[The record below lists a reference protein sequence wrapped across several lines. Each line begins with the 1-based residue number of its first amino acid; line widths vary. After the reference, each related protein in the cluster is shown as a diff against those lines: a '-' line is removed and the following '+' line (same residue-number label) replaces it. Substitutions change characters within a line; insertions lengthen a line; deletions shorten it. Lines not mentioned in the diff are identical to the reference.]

1 MNNLAEEQ
9 EFETKNETVEEAIQ
23 SAKGE
28 LNQPDTEDT
37 EDSDDGFEIE
47 VVDDTPEE
55 DQGKPRRAEN
65 AEPQVPSDDEVEK
78 YSEGVQKRIKQLK
91 FEYHEERRA
100 KEEAARLQEEALKYA
115 EQVKQENEKLR
126 KTLEDGEDV
135 LVNQAKGRV
144 AAEIDKAK
152 IAYKTAYESG
162 DPDALIE
169 AQEKLSAL
177 QVEKS
182 KYDSYRPQPR
192 KEPTPAPQ
200 AQYQQQTPQ
209 PPKPDER
216 ALEWAAE
223 NEWFETDP
231 EMTGYAYGLHEKL
244 VKSGI
249 DPRSEEYYNEIDN
262 AVRRVFPDKFDDGPT
277 IEETAPQRQAGNV
290 VAPAARSGK
299 KPRKVQLTSTQVSLA
314 KRLGLSNE
322 QYAAQLM
329 KDMNR

>member
-1 MNNLAEEQ
+1 MNQVAEQQTEFEEETVAEAIESANPKTEQ
-9 EFETKNETVEEAIQ
+9 E
-23 SAKGE
+23 
-28 LNQPDTEDT
+28 
-37 EDSDDGFEIE
+37 DDGFEIE

-55 DQGKPRRAEN
+55 DKGKPRRAEN

-91 FEYHEERRA
+91 FEFHEERRR
-100 KEEAARLQEEALKYA
+100 KEEAARLQDEALRYA
-115 EQVKQENEKLR
+115 EQMQEENENLR
-126 KTLEDGEDV
+126 KTLEEGEGV

-144 AAEIDKAK
+144 TAEIDKAK

-169 AQEKLSAL
+169 AQAKLSEL

-182 KYDSYRPQPR
+182 RYDNYRPQPR
-192 KEPTPAPQ
+192 PEPEPEPLYEQ
-200 AQYQQQTPQ
+200 ENIE
-209 PPKPDER
+209 PPKPSEMGMK
-216 ALEWAAE
+216 WAE
-223 NEWFETDP
+223 KNTWFQNDP
-231 EMTGYAYGLHEKL
+231 EMTGYAFGVHEKL
-244 VKSGI
+244 IKSGVAP
-249 DPRSEEYYNEIDN
+249 DTEEYYTKIDD
-262 AVRRVFPDKFDDGPT
+262 AVRRVFPDKFDDGPI
-277 IEETAPQRQAGNV
+277 IEESAPQRQTGNV

-329 KDMNR
+329 KEMKL

>member
-9 EFETKNETVEEAIQ
+9 EFEEETVAEALEKAHGKQ
-23 SAKGE
+23 
-28 LNQPDTEDT
+28 LDTGD
-37 EDSDDGFEIE
+37 DDDGFEIE

-55 DQGKPRRAEN
+55 DKGKPRRAEG
-65 AEPQVPSDDEVEK
+65 ADPKVPDDDEIQS

-115 EQVKQENEKLR
+115 QQIQQENEKLR
-126 KTLEDGEDV
+126 KTLEEGEGV

-144 AAEIDKAK
+144 AAELDKAK
-152 IAYKTAYESG
+152 AAYKAAYETG

-169 AQEKLSAL
+169 AQEKLTML
-177 QVEKS
+177 QNEKIRYENY
-182 KYDSYRPQPR
+182 KPQPR
-192 KEPTPAPQ
+192 QQQAPQ
-200 AQYQQQTPQ
+200 PQYQQPTPQ
-209 PPKPDER
+209 PNRPSDR
-216 ALEWAAE
+216 ALQWAQR
-223 NEWFETDP
+223 NDWFEKDS

-244 VKSGI
+244 VKSGVAP
-249 DPRSEEYYNEIDN
+249 DTEEYYNQIDTH
-262 AVRRVFPDKFDDGPT
+262 VRRVFPDRFDDVSF
-277 IEETAPQRQAGNV
+277 EETAPQRQAGNV

-314 KRLGLSNE
+314 KRLGLTNE

-329 KDMNR
+329 REMK

>member
-9 EFETKNETVEEAIQ
+9 EFEEETVAEALEKAQ
-23 SAKGE
+23 GKE
-28 LNQPDTEDT
+28 LDTGD
-37 EDSDDGFEIE
+37 DDDGFEIE

-55 DQGKPRRAEN
+55 DKGKPRRAEG
-65 AEPQVPSDDEVEK
+65 ADPKVPDDDEIQS

-115 EQVKQENEKLR
+115 QQVQQENQRLL
-126 KTLEDGEDV
+126 KTLEDGEGV

-144 AAEIDKAK
+144 AAELDKAK
-152 IAYKTAYESG
+152 AAYKAAYETG

-169 AQEKLSAL
+169 AQEKLTML
-177 QVEKS
+177 QNEKMRYENY
-182 KYDSYRPQPR
+182 KPQPR
-192 KEPTPAPQ
+192 QQQAPQ
-200 AQYQQQTPQ
+200 PQYQQPTPE
-209 PPKPDER
+209 PNRPSDR
-216 ALEWAAE
+216 ALQWAQR
-223 NEWFETDP
+223 NDWFEKDS

-244 VKSGI
+244 VKSGVAP
-249 DPRSEEYYNEIDN
+249 DTEEYYNQIDN
-262 AVRRVFPDKFDDGPT
+262 AVRRVFPDRFDDVSF
-277 IEETAPQRQAGNV
+277 EETAPQRQAGNV

-329 KDMNR
+329 KDMK

>member
-9 EFETKNETVEEAIQ
+9 EFKEETVAEAIE
-23 SAKGE
+23 SAKQTTDQDDG
-28 LNQPDTEDT
+28 
-37 EDSDDGFEIE
+37 DDGFEIE

-115 EQVKQENEKLR
+115 EQIKNENEKLR
-126 KTLEDGEDV
+126 KTLDEGEGV

-152 IAYKTAYESG
+152 IAYKAAYESG
-162 DPDALIE
+162 DPDALVD

-177 QVEKS
+177 QAEKL
-182 KYDSYRPQPR
+182 KYESFKPQSRQQQTPQPQ
-192 KEPTPAPQ
+192 P
-200 AQYQQQTPQ
+200 QYQQPTPQ

-216 ALEWAAE
+216 ALEWAAK
-223 NEWFETDP
+223 NDWFEKDKEGVAGALLP
-231 EMTGYAYGLHEKL
+231 PPPPPPQEA
-244 VKSGI
+244 
-249 DPRSEEYYNEIDN
+249 
-262 AVRRVFPDKFDDGPT
+262 RVS
-277 IEETAPQRQAGNV
+277 
-290 VAPAARSGK
+290 AAR
-299 KPRKVQLTSTQVSLA
+299 LA
-314 KRLGLSNE
+314 NTREDFPLSCITCLDFLLFLRSSRRAFFSFSDLFNS
-322 QYAAQLM
+322 
-329 KDMNR
+329 N

>member
-9 EFETKNETVEEAIQ
+9 EFEEETVAEALEKAQ
-23 SAKGE
+23 GKE
-28 LNQPDTEDT
+28 LDTGD
-37 EDSDDGFEIE
+37 DDDGFEIE

-55 DQGKPRRAEN
+55 DKGKPRRAEG
-65 AEPQVPSDDEVEK
+65 ADPKVPDDDEIQS

-115 EQVKQENEKLR
+115 QQVQQENQRLL
-126 KTLEDGEDV
+126 KTLEDGEGV

-144 AAEIDKAK
+144 AAELDKAK
-152 IAYKTAYESG
+152 AAYKAAYETG

-169 AQEKLSAL
+169 AQEKLTML
-177 QVEKS
+177 QNEKMRYENY
-182 KYDSYRPQPR
+182 KPQPR
-192 KEPTPAPQ
+192 QQQAPQ
-200 AQYQQQTPQ
+200 PQYQQPTPQ
-209 PPKPDER
+209 PNRPSDR
-216 ALEWAAE
+216 ALQWAQR
-223 NEWFETDP
+223 NDWFEKDS

-244 VKSGI
+244 VKSGVAP
-249 DPRSEEYYNEIDN
+249 DTEEYYNQIDN
-262 AVRRVFPDKFDDGPT
+262 AVRRVFPDRFDDVSF
-277 IEETAPQRQAGNV
+277 EETAPQRQAGNV

-329 KDMNR
+329 KDMK

>member
-9 EFETKNETVEEAIQ
+9 EFEEETVAEALEKAQ
-23 SAKGE
+23 GKQ
-28 LNQPDTEDT
+28 LDTGD
-37 EDSDDGFEIE
+37 DDDGFEIE

-55 DQGKPRRAEN
+55 DKGKPRRAEG
-65 AEPQVPSDDEVEK
+65 ADPKVPDDDEIQS

-115 EQVKQENEKLR
+115 QQVQQENARLL
-126 KTLEDGEDV
+126 KTLEEGEGV

-144 AAEIDKAK
+144 SAELDKAK
-152 IAYKTAYESG
+152 AAYKAAYETG

-169 AQEKLSAL
+169 AQEKLTML
-177 QVEKS
+177 QNEKIRYENY
-182 KYDSYRPQPR
+182 KPQPR
-192 KEPTPAPQ
+192 QQQAPQ
-200 AQYQQQTPQ
+200 PQYQQPTPQ
-209 PPKPDER
+209 PNRPSDR
-216 ALEWAAE
+216 ALQWAQR
-223 NEWFETDP
+223 NDWFEKDS

-244 VKSGI
+244 VKSGVAP
-249 DPRSEEYYNEIDN
+249 DTEEYYNQIDN
-262 AVRRVFPDKFDDGPT
+262 AVRRVFPDRFDDVSF
-277 IEETAPQRQAGNV
+277 EETAPQRQTGNV

-329 KDMNR
+329 KDMK